1 MYSSC
6 ESSEIDE
13 QWLSTVWSHA
23 CPRTPR
29 RSVTLSVFSLSVT
42 LHHFCL
48 HLHLSPL
55 FFSTNTHVHVHTK
68 WHGSMTHSFSAL
80 GHLSNYKHHRSWRD
94 SAGRRRTGGRGQGM
108 SVFDKQLAEALFL
121 WRNLDMFSLL
131 KQSANKHKQQQILL
145 WKIWK
150 KEKKS
155 LKLGQKLLVI
165 EKWSS
170 VDQCVGASRGK
181 TTLRFIFESWEDK
194 EGSRRWRKDKERH
207 VRARECIQVYLWGL
221 WGVCMRVSVC
231 DPQRLSGQLWP
242 CS

>member
-1 MYSSC
+1 MSRDNKTPCGDGFSHKTRVSCSSLELRGAKKRKKEGFFVAGKPFSCSASEVKTQDMYSSC

-121 WRNLDMFSLL
+121 WRNLDMFCLL
-131 KQSANKHKQQQILL
+131 KQSANKHKQQ
-145 WKIWK
+145 
-150 KEKKS
+150 
-155 LKLGQKLLVI
+155 
-165 EKWSS
+165 
-170 VDQCVGASRGK
+170 
-181 TTLRFIFESWEDK
+181 
-194 EGSRRWRKDKERH
+194 
-207 VRARECIQVYLWGL
+207 
-221 WGVCMRVSVC
+221 
-231 DPQRLSGQLWP
+231 
-242 CS
+242 